1 MNDQFFGKAFR
12 VMLAGLAG
20 VFLLAALAFQTP
32 FAGVLTVLCGI
43 AAFALTWRRVEWGL
57 AFALAE
63 LFGNSHGHL
72 SDLFVGGFALGMRMA
87 VFLGVMS
94 AWALITILPLVPTR
108 GRLWAR
114 GGLEQGVQ
122 LWHDQR
128 LLAFLPLFAAV
139 AIGFAIGF
147 AQNPARLAFADGN
160 GYLYLGYVLP
170 FLSVRWDDVKRR
182 LMLQALAAG
191 AIWMCVLTLGLHLAF
206 THVPRA
212 ALSGVYTFIRDTR
225 TGELTDMGGVF
236 RIFLQ
241 GQFSAV
247 VLFLL
252 LAVPSWLKDGARAFF
267 ATSLLWATI
276 LISLSRSFWV
286 GLIAAAVAMIT
297 LLIWS
302 KSFGLKRWAKAVGMQ
317 TLAAVSGMVLLVA
330 IAFVPLPGFSTN
342 LTSFSDLF
350 ASRTTD
356 IGDVAISSR
365 WNLLPEMVTEIKEAP
380 VLGKGF
386 GEEVTF
392 KTDDPRARAINPDGT
407 WTTYAFE
414 WGWLDVWLKMGLI
427 GPLAFLFLFVFLAR
441 GLWPM
446 LATDRKWLGIGFLAS
461 LTCLAVINVFTPY
474 LNHPLGLGLLILML
488 PFMTERPLRISPLG
502 GEVKRGLDQVPVTP
516 PVLAAE

>member
-1 MNDQFFGKAFR
+1 
-12 VMLAGLAG
+12 MLAGLAG

-32 FAGVLTVLCGI
+32 LAGALTVLCGVV
-43 AAFALTWRRVEWGL
+43 ALALTWRRVEWGL

-72 SDLFVGGFALGMRMA
+72 SDLFVGGFALSMRMA
-87 VFLGVMS
+87 VFLGVLF
-94 AWALITILPLVPTR
+94 AWLLLVLRRKEAFPST
-108 GRLWAR
+108 
-114 GGLEQGVQ
+114 
-122 LWHDQR
+122 DQR
-128 LLAFLPLFAAV
+128 LTAFLPLFAAV

-182 LMLQALAAG
+182 LILQALAAG

-247 VLFLL
+247 ILFLL
-252 LAVPSWLKDGARAFF
+252 LAVPSWLKEGVRSVGVTA
-267 ATSLLWATI
+267 LLWATI

-286 GLIAAAVAMIT
+286 GLIVAAVAMIA
-297 LLIWS
+297 LLLWS
-302 KSFGLKRWAKAVGMQ
+302 NGFGLKRWTKAIGTQAVAAVGG
-317 TLAAVSGMVLLVA
+317 LVLLLV
-330 IAFVPLPGFSTN
+330 IAFVPLPGFSAN
-342 LTSFSDLF
+342 FMSFSDLF

-365 WNLLPEMVTEIKEAP
+365 WNLLPEMVAELKEAP

-414 WGWLDVWLKMGLI
+414 WGWLDLWLKMGLI
-427 GPLAFLFLFVFLAR
+427 GPLAFLFLFAFLVR
-441 GLWPM
+441 GLWPL
-446 LATDRKWLGIGFLAS
+446 LATDRKWLGIGLISS
-461 LTCLAVINVFTPY
+461 LVCLAAINLFTPY
-474 LNHPLGLGLLILML
+474 LNHPLGLGLLIFVL
-488 PFMTERPLRISPLG
+488 PFIPPRLL
-502 GEVKRGLDQVPVTP
+502 QPVREKGKEKASIPVAP
-516 PVLAAE
+516 PVMAMDVK